1 MYHLKITLR
10 QLIKHK
16 FSSLINIIGLTIG
29 LTSAFFI
36 YLWVQD
42 EFSIDQFHEKND
54 RLYQVLSL
62 QTYSNGKS
70 VSNGTPG
77 LLGQSL
83 KTDFPDIQYSATT
96 TWVYSELLSYENT
109 FLREQGYHVGKDF
122 FNIFTY
128 PLLIGDP
135 NTVLNERASICISRD
150 LANKFFGSIEKAVGK
165 NIRLGDAVNF
175 TVSGVFENINSKSTY
190 IFDFVLPLQDFLDQ
204 APWANIWSNTGPPT
218 YVVLQDGVSPQAV
231 TEKISGYIKTKTTDS
246 NTELFLK
253 KYSDQYL
260 QGRYTNGMPDG
271 GRIDYVR
278 LFSVI
283 AIFIM
288 IIACINFM
296 NLSTARASKRAQEV
310 GIRKAIGAGRMGLI
324 GQYIGEAMLL
334 AFLSM
339 LLAFV
344 LVIILLAPF
353 NEITGKN
360 ISLSLT
366 PGLLGLSIFTVVMT
380 GILAG
385 SYPAFYLSHFR
396 PIQVIKNEIKSSI
409 GEVWARKGLVIF
421 QFTITIVLIVAVM
434 VIHRQTQYLSN
445 KPLGYNRDN
454 VILFSQDGGISER
467 RETFFNELR
476 KIPGVVHAG
485 GTNHG
490 LVGSVSSNPDL
501 GWDGKSHEDQVVFE
515 RFFVDYDF
523 YETMEFQMAEGRWFR
538 REFTSDTTKVVIN
551 ETAAD
556 AMGFS
561 AQEAIGQRIQLSK
574 DFLLEIV
581 GVVKDFHYMSLHESV
596 KPAYFHLENTSY
608 VAARL
613 EAGREEDALDRIQA
627 LYKKFAP
634 GFIFDYS
641 FLDRNYQALYESE
654 KRVST
659 LSSYFAGFAI
669 IISCLGLFGLV
680 AFTAERRVKEIGIRK
695 VLGATTSNIVL
706 MLSKDFTQLVFVSIV
721 IAVPIAYYF
730 MLEWLAQFAY
740 KTDLSILV
748 FLSAAMVSLVIALV
762 TVSLQALKAANVNP
776 VKSLK
781 SE

>member
-109 FLREQGYHVGKDF
+109 FLREQGYHVDKDF

-454 VILFSQDGGISER
+454 VILFSQDGGITDR

-501 GWDGKSHEDQVVFE
+501 GWDGKLPEDQVVFE

-721 IAVPIAYYF
+721 IAVPIAYFF

-740 KTDLSILV
+740 KIDLSIWI
-748 FLSAAMVSLVIALV
+748 FFSAAMVSLVIALA